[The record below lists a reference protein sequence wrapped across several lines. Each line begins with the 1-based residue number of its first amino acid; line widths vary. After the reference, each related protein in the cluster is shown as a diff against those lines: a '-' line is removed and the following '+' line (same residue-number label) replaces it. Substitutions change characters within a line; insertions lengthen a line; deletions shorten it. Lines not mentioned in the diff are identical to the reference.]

1 MMEHDDILLPAVPDS
16 CSCFLASSNICMPSI
31 AVGLKVGSV
40 ASMSAK
46 IDFTDLL
53 VARGE
58 DAVVEGGETEEDD
71 GHLRRNGRLGSDADF
86 VIKPGTDVA
95 SMEKDALFDFD
106 RNGEY
111 QDEDFGHED
120 LDEDEDENLRIFS
133 MSLCVGV
140 RRRSTDRTTT
150 PVLYTL
156 DEGRPVAPS
165 GAQYTEVP

>member
-1 MMEHDDILLPAVPDS
+1 MEHDDILPLAVPDS
-16 CSCFLASSNICMPSI
+16 CSCFLASSNICIPSI

-58 DAVVEGGETEEDD
+58 DAIVEGGETEEDD
-71 GHLRRNGRLGSDADF
+71 GHLRRNGSLESDADF
-86 VIKPGTDVA
+86 VIELGTDVA

-106 RNGEY
+106 RNGECH
-111 QDEDFGHED
+111 DEDFGHG
-120 LDEDEDENLRIFS
+120 DEDEDENLRIFS

-165 GAQYTEVP
+165 GARYTEAP